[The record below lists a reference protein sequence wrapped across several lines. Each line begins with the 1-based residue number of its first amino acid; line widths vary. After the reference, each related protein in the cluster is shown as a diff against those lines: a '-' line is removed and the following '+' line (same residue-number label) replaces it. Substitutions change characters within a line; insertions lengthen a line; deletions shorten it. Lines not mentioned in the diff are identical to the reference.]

1 MKKLRKIASILMLAA
16 AVVFA
21 AGCTKPDEPNNGG
34 NGGEDPEVP
43 TVPTGA
49 INGLF
54 TVNSD
59 GGQVYFSKG
68 SLQFIGSM
76 TPQYWQFAES
86 QWVYIGQGQDG
97 PSQNTDIDLFGWG
110 TSGVNHGAV
119 CYQPWSISK
128 INTDYYAYGD
138 LNNDLFSGSG
148 EADWGCNR
156 IINGGDVAKAWRTP
170 TKAEW
175 MYVFDSRSTVS
186 GIRFAK
192 AKVNEVKGV
201 ILLPDDWLQETYELN
216 SVNQGGAPFN
226 SNEITAT
233 DWISRFEANGAVF
246 LPCGGVRNGGDVNMA
261 GEGGYYWSSTHND
274 QYAAYS
280 LAILS
285 TYVNASMSSNRQDG
299 RVVRLVH
306 DAH

>member
-1 MKKLRKIASILMLAA
+1 MLIA
-16 AVVFA
+16 AVA
-21 AGCTKPDEPNNGG
+21 MTACTPEEEPENGGNNNGG
-34 NGGEDPEVP
+34 GGEEPEVP
-43 TVPTGA
+43 STPIAPTGA

-54 TVNSD
+54 TINGD
-59 GGQVYFSKG
+59 GGQVFFSKG
-68 SLQFIGSM
+68 SLQYIGSA
-76 TPQYWQFAES
+76 TPSYWQFAES
-86 QWVYIGQGQDG
+86 QWVYIGHGQNG
-97 PSQNTDIDLFGWG
+97 PSPNTDIDLFGWG

-119 CYQPWSISK
+119 CYQPWSSSK
-128 INTDYYAYGD
+128 VNTDYYAYGD
-138 LNNDLFSGSG
+138 LNNDLYSSTG
-148 EADWGCNR
+148 EADWGRNP
-156 IINGGDVAKAWRTP
+156 IVNGGDVAKAWRTP

-175 MYVFDSRSTVS
+175 MYVFDSRRTVS

-201 ILLPDDWLQETYELN
+201 ILLPDEWIKENYELN
-216 SVNQGGAPFN
+216 STNQGGAPFD
-226 SNEITAT
+226 SNEITAI
-233 DWISRFEANGAVF
+233 DWITHFEANGAVF
-246 LPCGGVRNGGDVNMA
+246 LPCGGVRNGGDVAMA

-306 DAH
+306 DAK

>member
-1 MKKLRKIASILMLAA
+1 MKKFRKIASVLMLAA
-16 AVVFA
+16 VVVFA
-21 AGCTKPDEPNNGG
+21 ASCTKPDEPNNGG

-43 TVPTGA
+43 TIPTGA

-97 PSQNTDIDLFGWG
+97 PSPNTDIDLFGWG

-216 SVNQGGAPFN
+216 SVNQGGASFN

-306 DAH
+306 DAK